1 MSLIDLLTFPHF
13 LMMLGLLIS
22 LSIALIAVATHKPQQ
37 WFLIHKVFIVIAL
50 IFGIIGLILLGA
62 LHLILVHAIL
72 GLIGLILLAFSALG
86 GLFAT
91 KKQDPKIRN
100 VHIWFGRVLYIYY
113 LIVILIGIITFL

>member
-1 MSLIDLLTFPHF
+1 
-13 LMMLGLLIS
+13 MLGLLIS

-37 WFLIHKVFIVIAL
+37 WVLIHKVFVVIAL
-50 IFGIIGLILLGA
+50 IFGIIGLILLGG
-62 LHLILVHAIL
+62 LSLMLVHAIL

-91 KKQDPKIRN
+91 KKQDPKLRN
-100 VHIWFGRVLYIYY
+100 GHIWFGRVLYIYY